1 MNMMMNLALRG
12 IVLGLLCRLCV
23 SCPIGKICDGKQHN
37 EKVGDRR
44 LEILDDAPP
53 PPPPAGGAAA
63 TTAAAGGA
71 ATPGKPAADVT
82 KAPDHDGG
90 KPTESHGDG
99 TTASDASP
107 CIPISLAVLAASLYF
122 SVIWLS

>member
-1 MNMMMNLALRG
+1 MMMNLALRG
-12 IVLGLLCRLCV
+12 IVLGLLCLLCV

-44 LEILDDAPP
+44 LEILDDPPPP
-53 PPPPAGGAAA
+53 PPPPAGDA
-63 TTAAAGGA
+63 TTKAAV
-71 ATPGKPAADVT
+71 KPAEVT
-82 KAPDHDGG
+82 KAHMPDGD
-90 KPTESHGDG
+90 KPTHSPGHG

-107 CIPISLAVLAASLYF
+107 CIPISLAVLAASLYL

>member
-1 MNMMMNLALRG
+1 MNMMMNLVLRG

-44 LEILDDAPP
+44 LEILQD
-53 PPPPAGGAAA
+53 PPPAGE
-63 TTAAAGGA
+63 TTAAAGA
-71 ATPGKPAADVT
+71 TTPGDKPEAEVT
-82 KAPDHDGG
+82 KGPMHDGG
-90 KPTESHGDG
+90 KPTVSPGDG

>member
-1 MNMMMNLALRG
+1 MMMNLALRG

-44 LEILDDAPP
+44 LEILDD
-53 PPPPAGGAAA
+53 PPPAGAVE
-63 TTAAAGGA
+63 TTAAGGA
-71 ATPGKPAADVT
+71 ATAGPEAEVT
-82 KAPDHDGG
+82 KAPVPDGG
-90 KPTESHGDG
+90 KPTDSPGDG

>member
-44 LEILDDAPP
+44 LEILDDPP
-53 PPPPAGGAAA
+53 PPPPAAAA
-63 TTAAAGGA
+63 AETPAAAGGA
-71 ATPGKPAADVT
+71 ATAAKPEGEVT
-82 KAPDHDGG
+82 KAPVHDGG
-90 KPTESHGDG
+90 KPTDSPGDG
-99 TTASDASP
+99 TTASGASP

>member
-12 IVLGLLCRLCV
+12 IFLGLLCRLCV

-53 PPPPAGGAAA
+53 PPPAGAE

-71 ATPGKPAADVT
+71 ATAGKPEGEVT
-82 KAPDHDGG
+82 KAPEHDSG
-90 KPTESHGDG
+90 KPTDSPGEG

>member
-1 MNMMMNLALRG
+1 MMMNLALRG
-12 IVLGLLCRLCV
+12 IVLGLLCHLCV

-37 EKVGDRR
+37 EEVGDRR
-44 LEILDDAPP
+44 LEILDDPPPP
-53 PPPPAGGAAA
+53 PPPPAGAETPAP
-63 TTAAAGGA
+63 AAGA
-71 ATPGKPAADVT
+71 ETAKPEAEVT
-82 KAPDHDGG
+82 KAPMHDGG
-90 KPTESHGDG
+90 KPTDSSGDG

>member
-1 MNMMMNLALRG
+1 MMMNLALRG
-12 IVLGLLCRLCV
+12 IVLGLLCHLCV

-44 LEILDDAPP
+44 LEILDD
-53 PPPPAGGAAA
+53 PPPAPPAGDA
-63 TTAAAGGA
+63 TAAAGA
-71 ATPGKPAADVT
+71 ATAKPEAEVT
-82 KAPDHDGG
+82 KAPVHDGG
-90 KPTESHGDG
+90 KPTEPTGDG
-99 TTASDASP
+99 TTASEASP

>member
-1 MNMMMNLALRG
+1 MMMNLALRG

-44 LEILDDAPP
+44 LEILDDAAAAITTPSAADHTS
-53 PPPPAGGAAA
+53 AGGE
-63 TTAAAGGA
+63 
-71 ATPGKPAADVT
+71 PEVKVT
-82 KAPDHDGG
+82 EAPKHDGG
-90 KPTESHGDG
+90 KPTDSPGHG

>member
-1 MNMMMNLALRG
+1 MMMNLALRG

-44 LEILDDAPP
+44 LEILDDP
-53 PPPPAGGAAA
+53 PPPPAAETTPAAGAA
-63 TTAAAGGA
+63 TTG
-71 ATPGKPAADVT
+71 GKPEAEVT
-82 KAPDHDGG
+82 KEPMHDGG
-90 KPTESHGDG
+90 KPTDSPGDA

>member
-1 MNMMMNLALRG
+1 MMMNLALRG
-12 IVLGLLCRLCV
+12 IVLGLVCCLCV

-44 LEILDDAPP
+44 LEILDD
-53 PPPPAGGAAA
+53 PPPAVE
-63 TTAAAGGA
+63 TTVPAGA
-71 ATPGKPAADVT
+71 ATAGAPEAEVT
-82 KAPDHDGG
+82 KAPMHDGG
-90 KPTESHGDG
+90 KPTDSPGDV